1 MRFSQECEFAK
12 LDGDPRP
19 LPAPVRGPRVGLRF
33 PHEVLARGGRS
44 GYSRM
49 LKPLGFSGSRVFIHR
64 DPEQPLFVGCFDED
78 GYTHDAE
85 CVTYTGPDAEFS
97 GREICFLYNEN
108 TLTIADVTD
117 KENIEQ
123 IARETYDNVYYTHQG
138 W

>member
-1 MRFSQECEFAK
+1 
-12 LDGDPRP
+12 
-19 LPAPVRGPRVGLRF
+19 
-33 PHEVLARGGRS
+33 
-44 GYSRM
+44 
-49 LKPLGFSGSRVFIHR
+49 
-64 DPEQPLFVGCFDED
+64 
-78 GYTHDAE
+78 
-85 CVTYTGPDAEFS
+85 VTYTGPDAEFS